1 MKKSSGKKNRL
12 LIERVCETFSALYQG
27 SIIDKDWLCSRFD
40 IAERTAYRDLA
51 RLSPLLD
58 DIGNGRFKLSSHLIP
73 SLHSGHLKEF
83 AHFAGVSQIF
93 PHTDGMSLLN
103 RMKKSDNI
111 EIVGVKS
118 RDNHSLSALFDNLDN
133 AITARRIV
141 TFRYREKPRCVQP
154 YKLINH
160 YGLWYLAGVD
170 DGRLKAFELASIGG
184 FSLSETSFTPTD
196 NIMAE
201 LNSASGIR
209 FGQGIEATLWVSAH
223 AAQFVTRRPLFPEQR
238 IVEKH
243 PDNSLNIT
251 CVVNDKHT
259 LFRWLRYWMPDI
271 HIAAPTALKDD
282 FVEDFH
288 SRIASADMTNVSEI
302 SS

>member
-27 SIIDKDWLCSRFD
+27 SIIDKDWLCSHFD

-58 DIGNGRFKLSSHLIP
+58 DMGNGRFKLSSHLIP
-73 SLHSGHLKEF
+73 SLHSGHLAEF
-83 AHFAGVSQIF
+83 AHFAGVSQLF
-93 PHTDGMSLLN
+93 PQTDGKSLRN

-111 EIVGVKS
+111 EIVGIKS
-118 RDNHSLSALFDNLDN
+118 RDNKSLSKLFDHLDK
-133 AITARRIV
+133 AITARCIV
-141 TFRYREKPRCVQP
+141 TFSYREKPRRVQP

-170 DGRLKAFELASIGG
+170 DGRLKAFELARIGD
-184 FSLSETSFTPTD
+184 FSLSETSFSPTD
-196 NIMAE
+196 DVIAE
-201 LNSASGIR
+201 LNNASGIR
-209 FGQGIEATLWVSAH
+209 FGQGIQATLWVSAH

-243 PDNSLNIT
+243 PNNSLNIT
-251 CVVNDKHT
+251 CVVNDKDT

-271 HIAAPTALKDD
+271 HITAPAALKDD
-282 FVEDFH
+282 FVKDFH
-288 SRIASADMTNVSEI
+288 SRIATANVANVTEA

>member
-1 MKKSSGKKNRL
+1 MKESSGKRNRL

-73 SLHSGHLKEF
+73 SLHSGHLTEF

-93 PHTDGMSLLN
+93 PHTDGKSLRN
-103 RMKKSDNI
+103 RMKKADNI

-141 TFRYREKPRCVQP
+141 TFRYREKPRRVQP

-170 DGRLKAFELASIGG
+170 DGRLKAFELARIGG

-196 NIMAE
+196 NIMDE
-201 LNSASGIR
+201 LNSTSGIR

-243 PDNSLNIT
+243 PDKSLNIT

-271 HIAAPTALKDD
+271 HIAAPAALKDD

-288 SRIASADMTNVSEI
+288 SRIASADMTNVPEI